1 MIKYIAL
8 LLILLAACA
17 PQPTPPKME
26 EKEVLKTDVVPEVAI
41 SEEVVE
47 VGGDMEV
54 PEEVPPSPLEVTGRE
69 IEPYTQLGCEKLLTD
84 AEFAKECGKDI
95 SGVVVTYRV
104 GTHNCFV
111 NMKDRANERLT
122 AGVTLTGYKDSE
134 TAEIEFD
141 RRLKVL
147 KVGADKSIGERAY
160 TSPIKLVDREEMEF
174 LRDEFIVEGG
184 TDTRLCS
191 KDGLIAVMRI
201 VDGRLS

>member
-17 PQPTPPKME
+17 PQQPAAPKME
-26 EKEVLKTDVVPEVAI
+26 EKEDLTVPEVAI

-54 PEEVPPSPLEVTGRE
+54 PEEVPPSPLEVTGSE

-84 AEFAKECGKDI
+84 VEFAKECGKEV
-95 SGVVVTYRV
+95 SAVVVTYRI
-104 GTHNCFV
+104 GTRNCFV

-122 AGVTLTGYKDSE
+122 AGITLTGYKDAE
-134 TAEIEFD
+134 TAETEFD

-160 TSPIKLVDREEMEF
+160 VPPLAMADREEMEF

-191 KDGLIAVMRI
+191 KDGIIAVMRV
-201 VDGRLS
+201 VDSRIS